1 MSEHGPSRPVSIAQI
16 AGILSSTLA
25 LFFMVAFAGKS
36 LDAYRLNKWRD
47 RLRVEIAEMVRQR
60 DDLREEVRRRQ
71 SAAWAEEALRDAG
84 QVSDDLVRVI
94 VATFTP
100 SPLESP
106 TRRASPTVTP
116 AAAGQDALFQS
127 ENWRAWQRLIWGFD

>member
-1 MSEHGPSRPVSIAQI
+1 MSESRPSRPVSAAQI

-25 LFFMVAFAGKS
+25 LFFVVAFAGKS
-36 LDAYRLNKWRD
+36 LDAYRLSKWRD
-47 RLRVEIAEMVRQR
+47 RLQVEVAEMVRQR
-60 DDLREEVRRRQ
+60 EELEEEVRRRQ

-106 TRRASPTVTP
+106 TRRASPAATP
-116 AAAGQDALFQS
+116 AAAGQDALFQG
-127 ENWRAWQRLIWGFD
+127 EHWRAWQRLIWGFD

>member
-1 MSEHGPSRPVSIAQI
+1 MSESRPSRPVSAAQI

-25 LFFMVAFAGKS
+25 LFFVVAFAGKS
-36 LDAYRLNKWRD
+36 LDAYRLSKWRD
-47 RLRVEIAEMVRQR
+47 RLQVEVAEMVRQR
-60 DDLREEVRRRQ
+60 EELEEEVRRRQ

-106 TRRASPTVTP
+106 TRRASPTATP
-116 AAAGQDALFQS
+116 AAAGQDALFRS
-127 ENWRAWQRLIWGFD
+127 DNWRAWQRLIWGFD